1 MGVEEQLMRRLWNKQ
16 WTRWVEPW
24 EGEAAGRQDREPRAG
39 RTVGDHKTRPLDKRR
54 IGKERHRGI
63 QRLRAG

>member
-16 WTRWVEPW
+16 WTRRVEPW

-39 RTVGDHKTRPLDKRR
+39 RTVGDTGQGHWTRE
-54 IGKERHRGI
+54 G
-63 QRLRAG
+63 